1 MAYAA
6 YVAGE
11 KLTAAKLNE
20 RLVSWASWDDN
31 AGGAL
36 NDSFNVT
43 TMVRSSTGK
52 FDVTWDID
60 FANAGYACLATNG
73 DPSANPFYCN
83 IRSFTPGSVQV
94 YASNSTPSAS
104 NSRLVMVLAVGDQS

>member
-20 RLVSWASWDDN
+20 RLASFASWDDL
-31 AGGAL
+31 AGAL
-36 NDSFNVT
+36 NDSYNVT
-43 TMVRSSTGK
+43 SVVRSSTGK
-52 FDVTWDID
+52 FDVTWDTD
-60 FANAGYACLATNG
+60 FANSGYCCVATNG